1 MNALPFKRSYWVVP
15 GKLLAGCYPGG
26 QTPESASA
34 KARGLLA
41 AGVTDIVNL
50 MEEAESNHDGQTFAD
65 YVPNLIAHF
74 PNRERPIQASSHP
87 IVDGSV
93 PSTQLMV
100 EILDRID
107 SAIARGGIVYIH
119 CWGGRGRTGTVVC
132 CWLVRHGLATPTNA
146 VAKLQTLI
154 AENRAEFEPTPENAR
169 QIAFIEGFR
178 EITSEGNNAKIPAI
192 EGTLFAWAESGT
204 EGVFWAIQ
212 DDRHPLSYDGLNVID
227 EGDHLTIL
235 NNQQEVLWSGVI
247 EKDIS
252 TGSVPRPSKA
262 DWNQQVALGWWV
274 HWIQKGFAP
283 DKWADFFDRAGGD
296 VYRGILIKK
305 ADLAVGQNGPL

>member
-1 MNALPFKRSYWVVP
+1 MKTLPFKRSYWVVP
-15 GKLLAGCYPGG
+15 GRLLAGCYPGG
-26 QTPESASA
+26 QTQESANA
-34 KARGLLA
+34 KAQGLLS

-50 MEEAESNHDGQTFAD
+50 MEATESNHDGQTFID
-65 YVPNLIAHF
+65 YLPILSALNPH
-74 PNRERPIQASSHP
+74 RSIQASRHP
-87 IVDGSV
+87 IVDGSISSHEV
-93 PSTQLMV
+93 MV

-107 SAIARGGIVYIH
+107 KAIERGGVVYVH
-119 CWGGRGRTGTVVC
+119 CWGGRGRTGTVIS
-132 CWLVRHGLATPTNA
+132 CWLVRHGLAAPTSA

-154 AENRAEFEPTPENAR
+154 THNRSEFEPTPENAR
-169 QIAFIEGFR
+169 QIDFIEGFQ
-178 EITSEGNNAKIPAI
+178 ETPIKDNHTKIPAV

-212 DDRHPLSYDGLNVID
+212 DDRFPLSYEGLNVID

-235 NNQQEVLWSGVI
+235 NHQQQVLWSGII

-252 TGSVPRPSKA
+252 TGTVPRPSNA
-262 DWNQQVALGWWV
+262 DWNQQVALSWWV

-283 DKWADFFDRAGGD
+283 DTWADFFDRAGGD

-305 ADLAVGQNGPL
+305 PECRSSLV